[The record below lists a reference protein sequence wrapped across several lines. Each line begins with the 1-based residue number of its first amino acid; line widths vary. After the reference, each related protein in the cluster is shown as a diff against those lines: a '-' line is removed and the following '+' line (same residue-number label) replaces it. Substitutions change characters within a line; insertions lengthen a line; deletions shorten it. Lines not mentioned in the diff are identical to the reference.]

1 MSRSK
6 IDIKSLIDGS
16 VITLDEDVKQ
26 FTKQDMKRKLRT
38 IESSTVK
45 RDTTIEMPEESV
57 TKKRITKQDSTTMKR
72 DIALVTPDKP
82 CLLLP
87 IGEKR
92 FQCQSCDQ
100 SFSTRFSLKR
110 HGKKSHHVQRRL
122 FDDLSVEEVEKTEVA
137 AQAKRRRRRD
147 FISEKEFNQLALRQP
162 IPWSN
167 LSRDC
172 IYQLEWVN
180 RADHQIVVNMT
191 NVDGIIVSVLLP
203 QFVVDKLLTFT
214 ENNVRIYVRPTGQ
227 NQVDIAAAKKYIC
240 NNCEKELASRKYLQ
254 LHEKRCNAQAQ

>member
-16 VITLDEDVKQ
+16 GITFDEDVKQ

-122 FDDLSVEEVEKTEVA
+122 FDDLSVEEVEKTVVA
-137 AQAKRRRRRD
+137 AQVKRRRRRRRD

-172 IYQLEWVN
+172 IYQLERVN
-180 RADHQIVVNMT
+180 RTDHQIVGNMT
-191 NVDGIIVSVLLP
+191 
-203 QFVVDKLLTFT
+203 
-214 ENNVRIYVRPTGQ
+214 
-227 NQVDIAAAKKYIC
+227 KYDEI
-240 NNCEKELASRKYLQ
+240 
-254 LHEKRCNAQAQ
+254 